1 MLTLDQI
8 IEKLNDRNLSKVAD
22 AVGVSRATMSN
33 LKNRKVNPSYELVKK
48 LSDYLAS

>member
-22 AVGVSRATMSN
+22 TVGVSRATMSN

-48 LSDYLAS
+48 LSDYLES

>member
-48 LSDYLAS
+48 LSDYLES